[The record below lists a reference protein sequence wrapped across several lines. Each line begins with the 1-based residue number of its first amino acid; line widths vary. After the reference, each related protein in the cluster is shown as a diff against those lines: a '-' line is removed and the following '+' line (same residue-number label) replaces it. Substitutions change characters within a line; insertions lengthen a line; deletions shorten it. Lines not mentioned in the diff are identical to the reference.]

1 MQQFAICRLQKT
13 KLYYYFFFSAY
24 LSIPDIEVRPSIDEV
39 QMVLVQ
45 AGKIILSVSKGVAT
59 WKKSLKATTKKGAK
73 GKDQKPDQVQA
84 LPSESTKET
93 KLYRNELIL
102 RQETQYS
109 NFSRF

>member
-1 MQQFAICRLQKT
+1 MQHFAIDYK
-13 KLYYYFFFSAY
+13 KLNFIIFFSAY

-102 RQETQYS
+102 RHETQYS